1 VTDSQQITDNQ
12 EASRLEFTVDGQ
24 LAELEYRRR
33 RDRLVIIHTEV
44 PLALEGRG
52 IAGALIAA
60 AVNRAARENLTV
72 VPLCPFARSW
82 LARHPVVAAEVGI
95 DWGQEGSGGPGQS

>member
-1 VTDSQQITDNQ
+1 VTDSPQITDNQ

-33 RDRLVIIHTEV
+33 GDRLVIIHTEV
-44 PLALEGRG
+44 PFALEGRG

-60 AVNRAARENLTV
+60 AVHRAARENLTV

-82 LARHPVVAAEVGI
+82 LPRHPDVAAGVAI
-95 DWGQEGSGGPGQS
+95 DWGQEGSGGPGQG